1 MASLSQTIFTSFLLL
16 NAAQGLL
23 AAPEMAGQSRD
34 GDSEENPT
42 RQKISEIVN
51 GNTPP
56 AGETSK
62 GAQDGSAS
70 SALTVQPPER
80 LTVDPVS
87 HAPPAPTLPLPPT
100 PIGPGIPRA
109 PNFTAGSFFIG
120 FCVALTLVG
129 MAFAGVRFWMR
140 CRRNTSGHTVY

>member
-42 RQKISEIVN
+42 QSAFISYLINVL
-51 GNTPP
+51 
-56 AGETSK
+56 A
-62 GAQDGSAS
+62 
-70 SALTVQPPER
+70 V
-80 LTVDPVS
+80 
-87 HAPPAPTLPLPPT
+87 
-100 PIGPGIPRA
+100 
-109 PNFTAGSFFIG
+109 G